1 MTSLAAG
8 NHVGDALTVLWNEA
22 GETRVG
28 YGYVA
33 AEVPFAIALEGEDFP
48 KPATELRLVRDQGER
63 WVAGSASVAF
73 SDEGLVMLRD
83 LRWEEPSQRVHD
95 RTEVQ
100 WPTTLRILDDRGT
113 RETYQVGMT
122 TDVSLGGAAIQ
133 LDDAPEVGSLVEIR
147 AHPQGDAPMQAVGVV
162 VRRKGNGVGLAFLY
176 LWGSVRFDAEAVPE
190 SYGALRRAA

>member
-8 NHVGDALTVLWNEA
+8 NQVGDALTVLWNEA

-33 AEVPFAIALEGEDFP
+33 AEVPFAIALEGEEFP
-48 KPATELRLVRDQGER
+48 KPTTELRLVRDQGER
-63 WVAGSASVAF
+63 WVAGSAGVAF
-73 SDEGLVMLRD
+73 SDDGLVMLRD

-95 RTEVQ
+95 RTEVA

-133 LDDAPEVGSLVEIR
+133 IEDAPEVGSLVEIR
-147 AHPQGDAPMQAVGVV
+147 AHPQGDLPMRAVAVV
-162 VRRKGNGVGLAFLY
+162 VRRKESGIGLAFLY
-176 LWGSVRFDAEAVPE
+176 LWGSARFESEARAERCGE
-190 SYGALRRAA
+190 FRRAA